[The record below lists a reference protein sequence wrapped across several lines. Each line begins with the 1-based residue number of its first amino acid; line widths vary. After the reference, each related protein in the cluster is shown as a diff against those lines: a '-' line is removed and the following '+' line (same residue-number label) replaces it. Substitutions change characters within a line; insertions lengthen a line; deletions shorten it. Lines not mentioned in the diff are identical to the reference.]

1 MRWDSQGRTGYGEV
15 MDFIGLHALTES
27 YSRP

>member
-1 MRWDSQGRTGYGEV
+1 MRWECQGRTGYGEV

-27 YSRP
+27 YTRD